1 MGKAWVKARHRD
13 PYYRAA
19 KAQDLRSRAV
29 FKLLQ
34 IQERFGLIYAGD
46 VILDLGAAP
55 GGWSRAAAEL
65 TGPRGRV
72 VAVDRVR
79 MAPIDRVT
87 FVRGDFTDPNVR
99 VAIFEALG
107 SPADVVVCDA
117 APKLSGTRS
126 LDVARVLDLGRSALD
141 LAAKALRPG
150 GRFATKTFQGEG
162 YRGFLA
168 EVREVFADVKG
179 YTPPATSRGSAE
191 TYVVGIGRRGDS
203 ALGRFEVAQTES
215 G

>member
-1 MGKAWVKARHRD
+1 MGKAWVKARRRD

-34 IQERFGLIYAGD
+34 IQERFGLVYPGD

-72 VAVDRVR
+72 VAVDRAR

-87 FVRGDFTDPNVR
+87 FVRGDFTDPDVE
-99 VAIFEALG
+99 VAVLEALG

-117 APKLSGTRS
+117 APRLSGNRS
-126 LDVARVLDLGRSALD
+126 LDVARVLDLARAALG
-141 LAAKALRPG
+141 LARKALRPG
-150 GRFATKTFQGEG
+150 GRFVTKTFQGEG
-162 YRGFLA
+162 YRAFL
-168 EVREVFADVKG
+168 REVQEHFAEAKG
-179 YTPPATSRGSAE
+179 FVPPATSRGSAE
-191 TYVVGIGRRGDS
+191 TYVVGLDRIG
-203 ALGRFEVAQTES
+203 
-215 G
+215 